1 MNKARLWFLAIT
13 AALGGFLFGFDTIVI
28 CGAEQDIQKLWNLSG
43 SMHGWVVSSALWG
56 TVLGSIFGG
65 AVSDRLGRKRTLF
78 SVGLLF
84 FVSAVWSALAG
95 DPWSMIAAR
104 FPLSEDAE
112 ITFEMNP
119 ATADREKLRA
129 LRRLGFNRVA
139 YFLIH
144 IETSDA

>member
-43 SMHGWVVSSALWG
+43 SMHGGVVSSALWG

-104 FPLSEDAE
+104 WPFTLNAFAKIPGDSCPHSPFWNER
-112 ITFEMNP
+112 T
-119 ATADREKLRA
+119 
-129 LRRLGFNRVA
+129 V
-139 YFLIH
+139 
-144 IETSDA
+144 